1 MSRKFLK
8 GKAHLM
14 IALISGKIVHKGI
27 SHVVVDVQGVG
38 YRVFIPLT
46 TFYEL
51 PDAGQMI
58 TLHVHTNVKQDAI
71 NLFGFYTDQERDLF
85 QLMISVSG
93 IGPKVAMNIL
103 SGISARE
110 LLSAISGGNVGKL
123 VNIPGVGKKMAER
136 LILELKE
143 KVIKKMMS
151 DTTAEAGLQS
161 SASDIIMDDVLS
173 ALVNLGY
180 KSNVAREALDKV
192 LRSSE
197 EELGMDKLLK
207 KTLKII
213 AG

>member
-1 MSRKFLK
+1 
-8 GKAHLM
+8 M
-14 IALISGKIVHKGI
+14 IALISGKIVYKGI
-27 SHVVVDVQGVG
+27 SHVIVDVQGVG
-38 YRVFIPLT
+38 YRIFIPLT

-51 PDAGQMI
+51 PEAGQII

-71 NLFGFYTDQERDLF
+71 NLFGFYTVQERDLF

-93 IGPKVAMNIL
+93 IGPKMSMNIL
-103 SGISARE
+103 SGISAQE
-110 LLSAISGGNVGKL
+110 LLRAISSGNVGKL

-143 KVIKKMMS
+143 KVIKKMMMEKMPAA
-151 DTTAEAGLQS
+151 DDQHQAR
-161 SASDIIMDDVLS
+161 DIIIEDVLS

-180 KSNVAREALDKV
+180 KSNVARDALDKAMH
-192 LRSSE
+192 SSE

-207 KTLKII
+207 KTLKIL

>member
-1 MSRKFLK
+1 
-8 GKAHLM
+8 M
-14 IALISGKIVHKGI
+14 IALISGKIVYKGI
-27 SHVVVDVQGVG
+27 SNVIVDVQGVG

-51 PDAGQMI
+51 PEAGEAI

-93 IGPKVAMNIL
+93 IGPKIAMNIL
-103 SGISARE
+103 SGISARD
-110 LLSAISGGNVGKL
+110 LMLAISDGNVGKL

-136 LILELKE
+136 LVLELKE
-143 KVIKKMMS
+143 KVVKKMM
-151 DTTAEAGLQS
+151 AGKAPEAGVQS
-161 SASDIIMDDVLS
+161 CADDIIAEDVLS

-180 KSNVAREALDKV
+180 KSNVAKDALDKA

-207 KTLKII
+207 KTLKFL

>member
-1 MSRKFLK
+1 
-8 GKAHLM
+8 M
-14 IALISGKIVHKGI
+14 IALISGKIVYKGI
-27 SHVVVDVQGVG
+27 SHVIVDVQGVG

-51 PDAGQMI
+51 PETGQTI

-71 NLFGFYTDQERDLF
+71 NLFGFYTVQERDLF

-93 IGPKVAMNIL
+93 IGPKMSMNIL
-103 SGISARE
+103 SGISAQE
-110 LLSAISGGNVGKL
+110 LLRAISGGNLGKL

-143 KVIKKMMS
+143 KVIKKMMLEEMPAA
-151 DTTAEAGLQS
+151 DDQHQAGE
-161 SASDIIMDDVLS
+161 IIMEDALS

-180 KSNVAREALDKV
+180 KNNVAKDALDKV
-192 LRSSE
+192 LRSSD
-197 EELGMDKLLK
+197 EELGMDQLLK
-207 KTLKII
+207 KTLKIL

>member
-1 MSRKFLK
+1 
-8 GKAHLM
+8 M
-14 IALISGKIVHKGI
+14 IALISGKIVYKGI
-27 SHVVVDVQGVG
+27 SHVIVDVQGVG
-38 YRVFIPLT
+38 YRIFIPLT

-51 PDAGQMI
+51 PETGQTI

-71 NLFGFYTDQERDLF
+71 NLFGFYTVQERDLF

-93 IGPKVAMNIL
+93 IGPKMSMNIL
-103 SGISARE
+103 SGISAQE
-110 LLSAISGGNVGKL
+110 LLRAISGGNVGKL

-143 KVIKKMMS
+143 KVIKKMMLEETPAA
-151 DTTAEAGLQS
+151 DDQHKANE
-161 SASDIIMDDVLS
+161 IILEDALS

-180 KSNVAREALDKV
+180 KSNVAREALDKA

-197 EELGMDKLLK
+197 KELGMDQLLK
-207 KTLKII
+207 KTLKIL

>member
-1 MSRKFLK
+1 
-8 GKAHLM
+8 M

-27 SHVVVDVQGVG
+27 SHVIVDVHGVG
-38 YRVFIPLT
+38 YRIFIPLT

-51 PDAGQMI
+51 PEAGQVI

-71 NLFGFYTDQERDLF
+71 NLFGFYTVQERDLF

-93 IGPKVAMNIL
+93 IGPKMSMNIL
-103 SGISARE
+103 SGISAQD
-110 LLSAISGGNVGKL
+110 LLRAISGGNVGKL

-143 KVIKKMMS
+143 KVIKKMMIEEMPAA
-151 DTTAEAGLQS
+151 DDQHQAGE
-161 SASDIIMDDVLS
+161 IIIEDALS

-180 KSNVAREALDKV
+180 KSNVAKDALDKV
-192 LRSSE
+192 LRASE
-197 EELGMDKLLK
+197 EELGMDQLLK
-207 KTLKII
+207 KTLKIL

>member
-1 MSRKFLK
+1 
-8 GKAHLM
+8 M
-14 IALISGKIVHKGI
+14 IALISGKIVYKGI
-27 SHVVVDVQGVG
+27 SHVIVDVQGVG

-51 PDAGQMI
+51 PEAGQTI

-71 NLFGFYTDQERDLF
+71 NLFGFYTNQERDLF

-93 IGPKVAMNIL
+93 IGPKMSMNIL
-103 SGISARE
+103 SGISAQE
-110 LLSAISGGNVGKL
+110 LLRAISGGNVGKL

-143 KVIKKMMS
+143 KVIKKMMMENMP
-151 DTTAEAGLQS
+151 TADDQHQ
-161 SASDIIMDDVLS
+161 ASEIIIEDVLS

-180 KSNVAREALDKV
+180 KINIARDALDKA
-192 LRSSE
+192 LRESE
-197 EELGMDKLLK
+197 EELGMDQLLK
-207 KTLKII
+207 KTLKNL

>member
-1 MSRKFLK
+1 
-8 GKAHLM
+8 M
-14 IALISGKIVHKGI
+14 IALISGKIVYKGI
-27 SHVVVDVQGVG
+27 SHVIVDVQGVG

-51 PDAGQMI
+51 PEAGQTI

-71 NLFGFYTDQERDLF
+71 NLFGFYTNQERDLF

-93 IGPKVAMNIL
+93 IGPKIAMNIL
-103 SGISARE
+103 SGISAQD
-110 LLSAISGGNVGKL
+110 LLRAISGGNVGKL

-143 KVIKKMMS
+143 KVIKKMMMEEMPAA
-151 DTTAEAGLQS
+151 DDRHQAGE
-161 SASDIIMDDVLS
+161 IILEDVLS

-180 KSNVAREALDKV
+180 KNNVAKDALDKV
-192 LRSSE
+192 VRSSN

-207 KTLKII
+207 KTLKIL

>member
-1 MSRKFLK
+1 
-8 GKAHLM
+8 M

-27 SHVVVDVQGVG
+27 SHVIVDVQGVG

-51 PDAGQMI
+51 PDAGQQI

-93 IGPKVAMNIL
+93 IGPKIAMNIL

-110 LLSAISGGNVGKL
+110 LLNAISGGHVGKL
-123 VNIPGVGKKMAER
+123 VHVPGVGKKMAER

-143 KVIKKMMS
+143 KVLKKMMMDRS
-151 DTTAEAGLQS
+151 PDMDIKDRTN
-161 SASDIIMDDVLS
+161 DIIMDDVLS

-180 KSNVAREALDKV
+180 KSNIAKDALEKV
-192 LRSSE
+192 VRSSE
-197 EELGMDKLLK
+197 EEVSMDNLLK
-207 KTLKII
+207 KTLKIL